1 MKIVNFGS
9 LNLDHVYRV
18 KHFVRPGETLT
29 AESLQRLH
37 GGKGANQSVALARAG
52 VKNLC
57 HAGCIGKDGV
67 QLKEKLEKEGV
78 DCRFLFVSE
87 QIPTGHAVIQVT
99 DSGENNII
107 LFGGANRAITVDMV
121 DQVMD
126 FLEEGDYLVLQNEIN
141 LMDRIMMLAHRK
153 GARIFLNPAPMNG
166 DILSCPL
173 ELADTFIV
181 NQTEACGLVG
191 ENTNTPGDSPPP
203 EYLLEKIR
211 NQFPSVS
218 VLLTLGEA
226 GALYSGGG
234 RFSTASSGEI
244 LRIRAVKTRAVDTTA
259 AGDTFTGY
267 FIAGLFQGMP
277 LRDSLSRAARA
288 SAAAVSRKGA
298 QSSIPRL
305 AELKEADTTSFSPE
319 NTHHA

>member
-29 AESLQRLH
+29 AESLQRFR
-37 GGKGANQSVALARAG
+37 GGKGANQSIALARAG
-52 VKNLC
+52 VKKLC
-57 HAGCIGKDGV
+57 HAGCIGKDGI
-67 QLKEKLEKEGV
+67 QMKETLEKEGV

-87 QIPTGHAVIQVT
+87 HIPTGHAVIQVT

-107 LFGGANRAITVDMV
+107 LFGGANRAITVEMV
-121 DQVMD
+121 DQVVD

-141 LMDRIMMLAHRK
+141 LMDRIMTLAHRK

-166 DILSCPL
+166 EILSCPL
-173 ELADTFIV
+173 ELADTFII
-181 NQTEACGLVG
+181 NETEACGLAG
-191 ENTNTPGDSPPP
+191 ENTPGDSFSPPPP

-211 NQFPSVS
+211 NHFPSVS
-218 VLLTLGEA
+218 ILLTLGEA
-226 GALYSGGG
+226 GALYSGKD
-234 RFSTASSGEI
+234 SASSGKI
-244 LRIRAVKTRAVDTTA
+244 LRIPAVKTRAVDTTA